1 MKESKVQEEES
12 SGRSGSKRSLVGR
25 LKELNAVQLGEVVEL
40 ILSVNPD
47 VCYKR
52 DDSYQICIPQIDD
65 DLW

>member
-1 MKESKVQEEES
+1 M
-12 SGRSGSKRSLVGR
+12 GR